1 MLETNAVRQESATSF
16 WSSQDEETRASDE
29 VCVANDATSGELAT
43 AKRLRNTAPS
53 SSLPT
58 RETCVLSDDV
68 ASVPMCCSVRLAERV
83 VHRAELGARRGG
95 ERLARVEL
103 GGLEGLCHVDDD
115 PAGRIMFEPTGQ
127 TSSVPL
133 MATQTT
139 GTSSFLA
146 RSKKGA
152 LNGANFDTCSAASLH
167 RSASKPMRVPSG
179 KIATELPA
187 ANCVAAFSRSS
198 PVEPLTVPQPLFL
211 FLSNLTARSPARFI
225 AQPPKGTLKRSYF
238 ATYLVSSGSIADP
251 SAKGSMKERWF
262 ATTKTPFLPLTT
274 SLGGRHDVAVLVTE
288 MPGTY
293 RDGGAAESSR
303 NRYPFQNSSLVG
315 DATNQPKV

>member
-1 MLETNAVRQESATSF
+1 MCGERAPHRESWRPPRGYATRLHRRLFPPEKRASSRTTSHLCQCAAQYVSQSAWYIEPSLARAAAASASPVSNLEVSRGSATS
-16 WSSQDEETRASDE
+16 TMIR
-29 VCVANDATSGELAT
+29 
-43 AKRLRNTAPS
+43 
-53 SSLPT
+53 
-58 RETCVLSDDV
+58 
-68 ASVPMCCSVRLAERV
+68 
-83 VHRAELGARRGG
+83 
-95 ERLARVEL
+95 
-103 GGLEGLCHVDDD
+103 
-115 PAGRIMFEPTGQ
+115 AGRIMFEPTGQ